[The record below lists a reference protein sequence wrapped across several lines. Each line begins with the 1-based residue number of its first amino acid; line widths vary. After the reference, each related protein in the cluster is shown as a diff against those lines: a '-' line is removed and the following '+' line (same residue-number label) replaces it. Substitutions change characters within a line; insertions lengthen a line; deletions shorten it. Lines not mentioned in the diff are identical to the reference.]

1 MKLFSGVKAKISVIM
16 IAAIIIPVIALGFLS
31 YGKASSIIEK
41 KLEYSSNAVLNHIN
55 SSIQGFLN
63 GFENSIEAVSQD
75 RSIKELASNKQL
87 EDLAVQEYASDIL
100 LNIAQVD
107 ESILSSYL
115 GTADKRMYIYPE
127 SNLPEGYDPTSRP
140 WYSLALENSGK
151 AVLTNPYEDANAG
164 GMVITVCKAV
174 EDGGVLGVVAYD
186 ISLVDFSKTFKD
198 IKVGNTGYMFITDEN
213 GIIVSHPDES
223 LVGKNIS
230 ESEKSLWDAVKEGE
244 SGFSEYKSGS
254 ENNAVA
260 YLTNKSSR
268 FKIGIVFSEDEI
280 AVDVNPIRTFTLMLV
295 AIAVVLAIIIS
306 IMISGWITR
315 NLKKLDDAF
324 EKASQGDLAAN
335 VDIRTNDEFGKIGSN
350 FNKMIQNL
358 VYLIKNIK
366 DSSETVTVTSQSL
379 SNMAFQTNKTTE
391 EVAKAIAEI
400 AEVTNEQ
407 ARETE
412 VGVSRAD
419 DMGRSVQSVSSS
431 IEDMV
436 EMFKKSNE
444 LNEKGIGTVKKLAQ
458 ATQETINAETS
469 VNSIINEVE
478 KSSQEIGIIIQTIN
492 QIAEQTNL
500 LALNASIEAARAG
513 EAGRGFSVVADE
525 IRKLAEE
532 TAQSTGQIKSI
543 VDDIQGKSKDAV
555 DGMKE
560 ATQKV
565 QQQVASVEE
574 TEDIFNE
581 ISTTIHGLLSN
592 VEQIENLNSD
602 MVVRKNEIIDAM
614 QNISATAEEN
624 SAGTEEVSASTEQIL
639 ATMEEFSSLSGN
651 LKALAHSLQGE
662 VDKFKY

>member
-1 MKLFSGVKAKISVIM
+1 MTLFSGVKTKISVIM

-31 YGKASSIIEK
+31 YNKTNRTLEE
-41 KLEYSSNAVLNHIN
+41 KLEQSSNGMLSQIN
-55 SSIQGFLN
+55 GSIGEFLN
-63 GFENSIEAVSQD
+63 GFESSIDAVSQNK
-75 RSIKELASNKQL
+75 SIGELAKSSQL
-87 EDLAVQEYASDIL
+87 ENPQVQEYAADTL
-100 LNIAQVD
+100 LKIAQAD
-107 ESILSSYL
+107 GNILSAYL

-140 WYSLALENSGK
+140 WYSLAVENRGK
-151 AVLTNPYEDANAG
+151 AVWTNPYEDANAG
-164 GMVITVCKAV
+164 GMVLTVCKTV
-174 EDGGVLGVVAYD
+174 EEGGVLGVASYD
-186 ISLVDFSKTFKD
+186 ISLVDFSKAFKD
-198 IKVGNTGYMFITDEN
+198 IKVGNTGYVFIADEN
-213 GIIVSHPDES
+213 GIIISHPDGA

-230 ESEKSLWDAVKEGE
+230 EFDQSLWETVT
-244 SGFSEYKSGS
+244 SGDVGFEKPGSISSGRYIS
-254 ENNAVA
+254 
-260 YLTNKSSR
+260 YLTNGSTR
-268 FKIGIVFSEDEI
+268 FKIGIVFSGDEM
-280 AVDVNPIRTFTLMLV
+280 AADVNPIRTFTLMLV
-295 AIAVVLAIIIS
+295 AMAVVLAVIIS
-306 IMISGWITR
+306 IMISGWITK

-324 EKASQGDLAAN
+324 EKASQGDLSAN
-335 VDIRTNDEFGKIGSN
+335 VDIKTNDEFEKIGSN

-366 DSSETVTVTSQSL
+366 ESSETVTTTSQSL
-379 SNMAFQTNKTTE
+379 STMAMQTNRTTE
-391 EVAKAIAEI
+391 EVAKAISEI

-419 DMGRSVQSVSSS
+419 EMGKSVQSVSTS

-436 EMFKKSNE
+436 IMFKKSNE
-444 LNEKGIGTVKKLAQ
+444 LNEKGINTVKNLAQ
-458 ATQETINAETS
+458 ATQETIKAESS

-555 DGMKE
+555 DGMRE
-560 ATQKV
+560 ASNKV
-565 QQQVASVEE
+565 EQQVVSVEE

-592 VEQIENLNSD
+592 VEEIESLNSD

>member
-1 MKLFSGVKAKISVIM
+1 MKLFSGVKTKISVIM

-31 YGKASSIIEK
+31 YNKTNSTLEE
-41 KLEYSSNAVLNHIN
+41 KLEQSSNAMLSQIN
-55 SSIQGFLN
+55 GSIGEFLN
-63 GFENSIEAVSQD
+63 GFESSIEAVSQS
-75 RSIKELASNKQL
+75 RSIIELADNRQV
-87 EDLAVQEYASDIL
+87 ENPGVQEYAGDTL
-100 LNIAQVD
+100 LKIAEAD
-107 ESILSSYL
+107 ENILSAYL
-115 GTADKRMYIYPE
+115 GTADKRTYIYPQ

-140 WYSLALENSGK
+140 WYGLALENSGK
-151 AVLTNPYEDANAG
+151 PVWTNPYEDANTG
-164 GMVITVCKAV
+164 GMVLTVCKTV
-174 EDGGVLGVVAYD
+174 EDAGVSGVAAYD
-186 ISLVDFSKTFKD
+186 ISLVDFAKRFKD
-198 IKVGNTGYMFITDEN
+198 IKVGNTGYVFIADEN
-213 GIIVSHPDES
+213 GIVISHPDET
-223 LVGKNIS
+223 LIGKNIS
-230 ESEKSLWDAVKEGE
+230 ESDQSVWAAVTNGQ
-244 SGFSEYKSGS
+244 SGFEKPGNGS
-254 ENNAVA
+254 SQKYIS
-260 YLTNKSSR
+260 YLTNESTR
-268 FKIGIVFSEDEI
+268 FKIGIVFSGDEM

-295 AIAVVLAIIIS
+295 AMAVILAIIIS
-306 IMISGWITR
+306 LMISGWITR

-335 VDIRTNDEFGKIGSN
+335 VDIRTNDEFEKIGSN

-366 DSSETVTVTSQSL
+366 ESSETVTVTSQSL
-379 SNMAFQTNKTTE
+379 SSMAFQTNKTTE

-412 VGVSRAD
+412 VGVNRAD
-419 DMGRSVQSVSSS
+419 EMGKSVQSVSSS

-436 EMFKKSNE
+436 VMFKKSNE
-444 LNEKGIGTVKKLAQ
+444 LNEKGIDTVKKLAQ
-458 ATQETINAETS
+458 ATQETIKAETS

-543 VDDIQGKSKDAV
+543 VDDIQGRSKDAV
-555 DGMKE
+555 DGMAK
-560 ATQKV
+560 ASNKV
-565 QQQVASVEE
+565 QLQVVSVEE
-574 TEDIFNE
+574 TEVIFNE

-592 VEQIENLNSD
+592 VERIENLNSD
-602 MVVRKNEIIDAM
+602 MVVRKNEIIDTM

-624 SAGTEEVSASTEQIL
+624 SAGTEQVSASTEQIL
-639 ATMEEFSSLSGN
+639 ATMEEFNSLSGS